1 MKKDKKISLNVV
13 ITLVV
18 VSIFMTFAITYFFMN
33 MLYYNKYK
41 EYKLL
46 SEAEAYVNKF
56 FYKDDMDRKN
66 LIDGA
71 VGGYIGGLEDK
82 YSRYQNLEST
92 NQNSESQ
99 MGVHTGIGVSVT
111 ITDDGYMNIVEVS
124 ENTPSSKAGLNAGD
138 IIVSVNGNDVAKT
151 GYEESV
157 MAIQNGE
164 PDSELTL
171 GIKRGEVTSDFTLKR
186 EKIEIITVEGELID
200 NSAAHISI
208 SKFNDKTPEQLS
220 EKMKELIDAGAK
232 GIIFDVRNNG
242 GGLVSSVEECLDP
255 LLPEGDIA
263 VAIYKNGD
271 KDTIIKSD
279 AEETDIPMVVLM
291 NENSASGAELFSA
304 SLRDFKNVP
313 LVGQNSYGKG
323 VMQDT
328 FKLSDGSTVILT
340 VATYKTTKS
349 DCYNEIGLA
358 PDYEVKDDEQTSNDE
373 QLDKAIEIL
382 KAKIN

>member
-1 MKKDKKISLNVV
+1 
-13 ITLVV
+13 
-18 VSIFMTFAITYFFMN
+18 

-46 SEAEAYVNKF
+46 GEAEAYVNKF
-56 FYKDDMDRKN
+56 FYKDDVDKEN

-111 ITDDGYMNIVEVS
+111 LADDGYINIEEVS
-124 ENTPSSKAGLNAGD
+124 ENSPSSKAGLKVGD
-138 IIVSVNGNDVAKT
+138 IIVCVNGNDVSKT
-151 GYEESV
+151 GYEQSV
-157 MAIQNGE
+157 MAIQDGA

-186 EKIEIITVEGELID
+186 EKIEIITVEGELLD
-200 NSAAHISI
+200 NSVAHISI
-208 SKFNDKTPEQLS
+208 SKFNEKTPEQLS
-220 EKMKELIDAGAK
+220 EKMKELIDDGAK
-232 GIIFDVRNNG
+232 GIIFDLRNNG
-242 GGLVSSVEECLDP
+242 GGLVSSVEKCLDP

-263 VAIYKNGD
+263 VAISKNGD

-279 AEETDIPMVVLM
+279 AEETDISMVILI

-304 SLRDFKNVP
+304 SLRDFKNVD
-313 LVGQNSYGKG
+313 LIGQNSYGKG

-328 FKLSDGSTVILT
+328 FKLSDGSTIVLT
-340 VATYKTTKS
+340 VARYKTTKS
-349 DCYNEIGLA
+349 ECYNGIGLA
-358 PDYEVKDDEQTSNDE
+358 PDYEVKDDDQTSTDE
-373 QLDKAIEIL
+373 QLDKAL
-382 KAKIN
+382 KVIKGKIN

>member
-13 ITLVV
+13 ITLII
-18 VSIFMTFAITYFFMN
+18 VSIFMTFATTYFVIN

-46 SEAEAYVNKF
+46 GEAEAYVNNF
-56 FYKDDMDRKN
+56 FYKDDVDKEN

-71 VGGYIGGLEDK
+71 VGGYIGGLQDK

-99 MGVHTGIGVSVT
+99 MGVHTGIGISVT
-111 ITDDGYMNIVEVS
+111 LADDGYINIEEVS
-124 ENTPSSKAGLNAGD
+124 ENSPSSKAGLKVGD
-138 IIVSVNGNDVAKT
+138 IIVCVNGNDVAKT
-151 GYEESV
+151 GYEQSV
-157 MAIQNGE
+157 MAIQDGA

-186 EKIEIITVEGELID
+186 EKIEIITVEGELLD
-200 NSAAHISI
+200 NSVAHISI
-208 SKFNDKTPEQLS
+208 SKFNEKTPEQLS
-220 EKMKELIDAGAK
+220 EKMKELIDDGAK
-232 GIIFDVRNNG
+232 GIIFDLRNNG
-242 GGLVSSVEECLDP
+242 GGLVSSVEKCLDP

-279 AEETDIPMVVLM
+279 AEETDISMVILI

-304 SLRDFKNVP
+304 SLRDFKNVD
-313 LVGQNSYGKG
+313 LIGQNSYGKG

-328 FKLSDGSTVILT
+328 FKLSDGSTIVLT
-340 VATYKTTKS
+340 VARYKTTKS
-349 DCYNEIGLA
+349 ECYNGIGLA
-358 PDYEVKDDEQTSNDE
+358 PDYEVKDDDQTSTDE
-373 QLDKAIEIL
+373 QLDKAL
-382 KAKIN
+382 KVIKGKIN

>member
-13 ITLVV
+13 ITLII
-18 VSIFMTFAITYFFMN
+18 VSIFMTFATTYFVIN

-46 SEAEAYVNKF
+46 GEAEAYVNKF
-56 FYKDDMDRKN
+56 FYKDDVDKEN

-111 ITDDGYMNIVEVS
+111 LADDGYINIEEVS
-124 ENTPSSKAGLNAGD
+124 ENSPSSKAGLKVGD
-138 IIVSVNGNDVAKT
+138 IIVCVNGNDVSKT
-151 GYEESV
+151 GYEQSV
-157 MAIQNGE
+157 MAIQDGA

-186 EKIEIITVEGELID
+186 EKIEIITVEGELLD
-200 NSAAHISI
+200 NSVAHISI
-208 SKFNDKTPEQLS
+208 SKFNEKTPEQLS
-220 EKMKELIDAGAK
+220 EKMKELIDDGAK
-232 GIIFDVRNNG
+232 GIIFDLRNNG
-242 GGLVSSVEECLDP
+242 GGLVSSVEKCLDP

-263 VAIYKNGD
+263 VAISKNGD

-279 AEETDIPMVVLM
+279 AEETDISMVILI

-304 SLRDFKNVP
+304 SLRDFKNVD
-313 LVGQNSYGKG
+313 LIGQNSYGKG

-328 FKLSDGSTVILT
+328 FKLSDGSTIVLT
-340 VATYKTTKS
+340 VARYKTTKS
-349 DCYNEIGLA
+349 ECYNGIGLA
-358 PDYEVKDDEQTSNDE
+358 PDYEVKDDDQTSTDE
-373 QLDKAIEIL
+373 QLDKALEVI
-382 KAKIN
+382 KGKIN